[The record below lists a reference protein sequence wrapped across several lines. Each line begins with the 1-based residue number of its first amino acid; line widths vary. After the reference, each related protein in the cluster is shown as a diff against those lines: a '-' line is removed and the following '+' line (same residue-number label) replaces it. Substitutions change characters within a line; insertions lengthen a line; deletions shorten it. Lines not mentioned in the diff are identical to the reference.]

1 MSEITHTPP
10 LPIASGARAEA
21 TLGNAAAPSHAQLM
35 AELGVRPR
43 PGWTS
48 RLPRNLAAFVTN
60 GKGMAGIIILLVLI
74 LTSLAAPVF
83 SDYNPTRRAGKPS
96 QPPSVEHVLGTTRMG
111 KDVFTQLVYG
121 GRVSLGVGFGAGV
134 FAALIGLAL
143 GISAGYFGGRTDEI
157 ITFFVNV
164 VLVLPG
170 LPLIIVIA
178 TMVDQASPMVIGAV
192 LALTGWGW
200 SARTIRTQTL
210 SLRTREFVLSAELM
224 GERKWRIIL
233 IEIFPNMLSFFMGGL
248 VLGTIAAILAEA
260 ALEFIGLGDPNAIT
274 WGTMLFWAQ
283 NNMALQSGA
292 WWEIWP
298 PCIAIMLTGA
308 SLALVNFAVDEI
320 TNPQLKASRKIG
332 LIRRFL
338 ARRGR
343 SADVF

>member
-1 MSEITHTPP
+1 MSEVAHTPP
-10 LPIASGARAEA
+10 FALRAES
-21 TLGNAAAPSHAQLM
+21 AADLASVAPSHIELM
-35 AELGVRPR
+35 RELGVKPK
-43 PGWTS
+43 PGWTG
-48 RLPRNLAAFVTN
+48 RLPPGFAAFVTN
-60 GKGMAGIIILLVLI
+60 GKGMAGVIILLLLI
-74 LTSLAAPVF
+74 LTSIAAPLL
-83 SDYNPTRRAGKPS
+83 SDYNPNRRAGKPHV
-96 QPPSVEHVLGTTRMG
+96 QPGYEHVLGTTRLG

-121 GRVSLGVGFGAGV
+121 GRVSLGVGIGAGA

-143 GISAGYFGGRTDEI
+143 GISAGYFGGRVDEI

-178 TMVDQASPMVIGAV
+178 TMVEAASPMVIGLV

-200 SARTIRTQTL
+200 AARTIRTQTL
-210 SLRTREFVLSAELM
+210 SLRTREFVLSAELL
-224 GERKWRIIL
+224 GEKKWRIIL

-260 ALEFIGLGDPNAIT
+260 ALEFIGLGDPNAVT

-283 NNMALQSGA
+283 NNLALQSGA

-308 SLALVNFAVDEI
+308 ALVLVNFAVDEI
-320 TNPQLKASRKIG
+320 TNPQLKSSRKIG
-332 LIRRFL
+332 RIKRFL
-338 ARRGR
+338 TRRGR
-343 SADVF
+343 GADVF

>member
-1 MSEITHTPP
+1 MTEITQSSRYSLTDR
-10 LPIASGARAEA
+10 LDEAILAS
-21 TLGNAAAPSHAQLM
+21 AAPSQEQVM
-35 AELGVRPR
+35 KELGIKGR

-48 RLPRNLAAFVTN
+48 RLPPGLAAFATN
-60 GKGMAGIIILLVLI
+60 PKGMTGVLI
-74 LTSLAAPVF
+74 LLALILFSIFGPMM
-83 SDYNPTRRAGKPS
+83 SDYNPNRRAGKPHVM
-96 QPPSVEHVLGTTRMG
+96 PSYEHVLGTTRMG
-111 KDVFTQLVYG
+111 KDVFTQLAYG
-121 GRVSLGVGFGAGV
+121 GRVSLAVGFGAGLA
-134 FAALIGLAL
+134 AALIGLAV
-143 GISAGYFGGRTDEI
+143 GISAGYFGGRVDDI
-157 ITFFVNV
+157 LTFFVNV

-178 TMVDQASPMVIGAV
+178 TMVESASPWVIGVV
-192 LALTGWGW
+192 LAATGWGW

-233 IEIFPNMLSFFMGGL
+233 IEIFPNMLSFFMSGL

-283 NNMALQSGA
+283 NNLALQSNA

-308 SLALVNFAVDEI
+308 ALVMVNFSVDEI
-320 TNPQLKASRKIG
+320 TNPQLRASRKIG
-332 LIRRFL
+332 LIRKFL
-338 ARRGR
+338 RSRGR

>member
-1 MSEITHTPP
+1 MSELTHTPS
-10 LPIASGARAEA
+10 LPINVAVTPAAMSSVAPTHEA
-21 TLGNAAAPSHAQLM
+21 LM
-35 AELGVRPR
+35 KELGVKPK

-48 RLPRNLAAFVTN
+48 RLPPSIAAFVTN
-60 GKGMAGIIILLVLI
+60 GKGMAGVIILLVLVI
-74 LTSLAAPVF
+74 TSFAAPLI

-96 QPPSVEHVLGTTRMG
+96 QPPSYEHVLGTTRMG
-111 KDVFTQLVYG
+111 KDVFTQLLYG
-121 GRVSLGVGFGAGV
+121 GRTSLGVGFFAGGA
-134 FAALIGLAL
+134 AALIGLAL
-143 GISAGYFGGRTDEI
+143 GISAGYFGGKTDEI

-178 TMVDQASPMVIGAV
+178 TLVEEASPLVIGAV
-192 LALTGWGW
+192 LAATGWGW

-210 SLRTREFVLSAELM
+210 SLRTREFVLSAELL

-248 VLGTIAAILAEA
+248 VLGTIAALLAEA

-283 NNMALQSGA
+283 NNMALQSNA

-298 PCIAIMLTGA
+298 PCIAIMVTGA
-308 SLALVNFAVDEI
+308 SLVLVNFAVDEI
-320 TNPQLKASRKIG
+320 TSPQLKASRKIG
-332 LIRRFL
+332 RIRQFL
-338 ARRGR
+338 MRRGR

>member
-1 MSEITHTPP
+1 MSELTHTPP
-10 LPIASGARAEA
+10 FELRAESA
-21 TLGNAAAPSHAQLM
+21 SEFASRAPDHTELM
-35 AELGVRPR
+35 RELGVKPR
-43 PGWTS
+43 PGWTA
-48 RLPRNLAAFVTN
+48 RLPRSLASFLTN
-60 GKGMAGIIILLVLI
+60 GKGMAGVIILAILVI
-74 LTSLAAPVF
+74 MSAAAPLL
-83 SDYNPTRRAGKPS
+83 SDYNPNRRAGKPS
-96 QPPSVEHVLGTTRMG
+96 LHPSYEHVLGTTRLG

-121 GRVSLGVGFGAGV
+121 GRVSLGVGVGAGA

-143 GISAGYFGGRTDEI
+143 GISAGYFGGRVDEI

-178 TMVDQASPMVIGAV
+178 TMVEAASPMVIGLV
-192 LALTGWGW
+192 LAFTGWGW

-210 SLRTREFVLSAELM
+210 SLRTREFVLSAELL

-248 VLGTIAAILAEA
+248 VLGTIAALLAEA

-308 SLALVNFAVDEI
+308 ALVLINFAVDEI
-320 TNPQLKASRKIG
+320 TNPQLKASRKLG
-332 LIRRFL
+332 LIKRFL
-338 ARRGR
+338 TSRGR
-343 SADVF
+343 GADVF

>member
-1 MSEITHTPP
+1 MADLAQTSSLSLTDR
-10 LPIASGARAEA
+10 LDQEA
-21 TLGNAAAPSHAQLM
+21 INAMAPSQAQLM
-35 AELGVRPR
+35 RELGVKPR

-48 RLPRNLAAFVTN
+48 RLPPGLAAFVTN
-60 GKGMAGIIILLVLI
+60 PKGMAGVFILVALVLFSV
-74 LTSLAAPVF
+74 LGPVM
-83 SDYNPTRRAGKPS
+83 SDYNPNRRAGKPHVM
-96 QPPSVEHVLGTTRMG
+96 PSYEHVLGTTRMG
-111 KDVFTQLVYG
+111 KDVFTQLAYG
-121 GRVSLGVGFGAGV
+121 GRVSLAVGFGAG
-134 FAALIGLAL
+134 FAAAAIGLAL
-143 GISAGYFGGRTDEI
+143 GISAGYFGGRIDDI

-178 TMVDQASPMVIGAV
+178 TMVEQASPMVIGLV

-200 SARTIRTQTL
+200 AARTIRTQTL

-224 GERKWRIIL
+224 GEKKWRIIL
-233 IEIFPNMLSFFMGGL
+233 VEIFPNMLSFVMGGF

-260 ALEFIGLGDPNAIT
+260 ALEFIGLGDPNAVT

-283 NNMALQSGA
+283 NNLALQSGA

-298 PCIAIMLTGA
+298 PCVAIMLTGA
-308 SLALVNFAVDEI
+308 ALVLVNFAVDEI

-332 LIRRFL
+332 LIRKFL
-338 ARRGR
+338 KRRGR

>member
-10 LPIASGARAEA
+10 LPLSAAPRAVMVP
-21 TLGNAAAPSHAQLM
+21 GAPSHPELM
-35 AELGVRPR
+35 AELGVKPQAA
-43 PGWTS
+43 WTR
-48 RLPRNLAAFVTN
+48 RLPRGLATFISN
-60 GKGMAGIIILLVLI
+60 KKGMSGVIILLVLI
-74 LTSLAAPVF
+74 LTSFAAPLL

-121 GRVSLGVGFGAGV
+121 GRVSLGVGFFAGV
-134 FAALIGLAL
+134 AAALIGLAL
-143 GISAGYFGGRTDEI
+143 GISAGYFGGRVDEI

-178 TMVDQASPMVIGAV
+178 TMVDQASPFVIGAV
-192 LALTGWGW
+192 LAATGWGW

-233 IEIFPNMLSFFMGGL
+233 VEIFPNMLSFFMSGL

-260 ALEFIGLGDPNAIT
+260 ALEFIGLGDPNAVT

-283 NNMALQSGA
+283 NNLALQSGA

-298 PCIAIMLTGA
+298 PCIAIMVTGA
-308 SLALVNFAVDEI
+308 ALVLVNFAVDEM

-332 LIRRFL
+332 RIRRFL
-338 ARRGR
+338 TRRGR

>member
-1 MSEITHTPP
+1 MADLTHTSPMS
-10 LPIASGARAEA
+10 LTDRLDQEA
-21 TLGNAAAPSHAQLM
+21 LNAMAPSQADLM
-35 AELGVRPR
+35 RELGVRPR

-48 RLPRNLAAFVTN
+48 RLPAGVAAFVTN
-60 GKGMAGIIILLVLI
+60 PKGMAGVLI
-74 LTSLAAPVF
+74 LLSLVLFSIFAPMM
-83 SDYNPTRRAGKPS
+83 SDYNPNRRAGKPHVL
-96 QPPSVEHVLGTTRMG
+96 PSYEHVLGTTRMG
-111 KDVFTQLVYG
+111 KDVFTQLAYG
-121 GRVSLGVGFGAGV
+121 GRISLAVGFGAGI
-134 FAALIGLAL
+134 AAATIGLAL
-143 GISAGYFGGRTDEI
+143 GISAGYFGGRTDDI

-164 VLVLPG
+164 ILVLPG

-178 TMVDQASPMVIGAV
+178 TMVEQASPLVIGLV

-200 SARTIRTQTL
+200 AARTIRTQTL

-224 GERKWRIIL
+224 GEKKWRIIL
-233 IEIFPNMLSFFMGGL
+233 VEIFPNMLSFVMGGF

-260 ALEFIGLGDPNAIT
+260 ALEFIGLGDPNAVT

-283 NNMALQSGA
+283 NNLALQSGA

-308 SLALVNFAVDEI
+308 ALVLVNFAVDEI

-332 LIRRFL
+332 RIKKFL
-338 ARRGR
+338 MRRGR

>member
-1 MSEITHTPP
+1 MSELTQTPP
-10 LPIASGARAEA
+10 LRLTPAVAASAGS
-21 TLGNAAAPSHAQLM
+21 GAAPSHAELM
-35 AELGVRPR
+35 RELGVRPK
-43 PGWTS
+43 PGWTA
-48 RLPRNLAAFVTN
+48 RLPRTLASFLTN
-60 GKGMAGIIILLVLI
+60 GKGMAGVIILLI
-74 LTSLAAPVF
+74 LVVTSFAAPLI

-96 QPPSVEHVLGTTRMG
+96 QAPSYEHVLGTTRMG
-111 KDVFTQLVYG
+111 KDVFTQLLYG
-121 GRVSLGVGFGAGV
+121 GRVSLGVGFFAGV
-134 FAALIGLAL
+134 TAALIGLAL
-143 GISAGYFGGRTDEI
+143 GISAGYFGGRIDEI

-178 TMVDQASPMVIGAV
+178 TLVDQASPLVIGAV
-192 LALTGWGW
+192 LAATGWGW

-233 IEIFPNMLSFFMGGL
+233 IEIFPNMLSFFMSGL

-260 ALEFIGLGDPNAIT
+260 ALEFIGLGDPNAVT

-283 NNMALQSGA
+283 NNLALQSGA

-308 SLALVNFAVDEI
+308 SLVLVNFAVDEI

-338 ARRGR
+338 TRRGR

>member
-1 MSEITHTPP
+1 MADLSQPAP
-10 LPIASGARAEA
+10 LSLTDRLERELTASM
-21 TLGNAAAPSHAQLM
+21 APTQSQLM
-35 AELGVRPR
+35 TELGVKPR
-43 PGWTS
+43 PGWTGK
-48 RLPRNLAAFVTN
+48 LPPSLAAFVTN
-60 GKGMAGIIILLVLI
+60 PKGMAGVLI
-74 LTSLAAPVF
+74 LLSLILFSVF
-83 SDYNPTRRAGKPS
+83 GPMLSDYNPNRRAGKPHVM
-96 QPPSVEHVLGTTRMG
+96 PSYEHVLGTTRMG
-111 KDVFTQLVYG
+111 KDVFTQLAYG
-121 GRVSLGVGFGAGV
+121 GRVSLAVGFGAGIS
-134 FAALIGLAL
+134 AALIGLAI
-143 GISAGYFGGRTDEI
+143 GISAGYLGGRTDDI
-157 ITFFVNV
+157 LTFFVNV

-178 TMVDQASPMVIGAV
+178 TMVERASPWVIGLV

-200 SARTIRTQTL
+200 AARTIRTQTL

-224 GERKWRIIL
+224 GEKRWRIIL
-233 IEIFPNMLSFFMGGL
+233 VEIFPNMLSFFMGGL

-274 WGTMLFWAQ
+274 WGTMLYWAQ
-283 NNMALQSGA
+283 NNLALQSGA

-308 SLALVNFAVDEI
+308 ALVLINFAVDEI

-332 LIRRFL
+332 RIRRFL

>member
-1 MSEITHTPP
+1 
-10 LPIASGARAEA
+10 
-21 TLGNAAAPSHAQLM
+21 M
-35 AELGVRPR
+35 AELGLKSR

-48 RLPRNLAAFVTN
+48 RLPSGLAAFVTN
-60 GKGMAGIIILLVLI
+60 GKGMVGVIILLALI
-74 LTSLAAPVF
+74 LTALFAPLLT
-83 SDYNPTRRAGKPS
+83 SYDPNRRAGKPHV
-96 QPPSVEHVLGTTRMG
+96 QPGYEHVLGTTRMG

-121 GRVSLGVGFGAGV
+121 GRVSLAVGMGAGL
-134 FAALIGLAL
+134 AAAMIGLAL
-143 GISAGYFGGRTDEI
+143 GISAGYFGGRTDDI

-178 TMVDQASPMVIGAV
+178 TMVETAGPMVIGLV

-200 SARTIRTQTL
+200 AARTIRTQTL
-210 SLRTREFVLSAELM
+210 ALRAREFVLSAELM
-224 GERKWRIIL
+224 GEKKWRIIL
-233 IEIFPNMLSFFMGGL
+233 IEIFPNMLSFVMGGL

-260 ALEFIGLGDPNAIT
+260 ALEFIGLGDPNAVT
-274 WGTMLFWAQ
+274 WGTMLYWGQ
-283 NNMALQSGA
+283 KNLALQSGA

-308 SLALVNFAVDEI
+308 ALVLINFAVDEI

-332 LIRRFL
+332 RIRRFL
-338 ARRGR
+338 SRRGR